1 MIKINIKKIVGKN
14 VEGRAIISKQTICF
28 RSEYNPVTGIIEKT
42 HSLKG
47 RTVKD
52 KVFIIPSTKGSSGN
66 AMYLRL
72 MALEGT
78 APKALVCL
86 KIDPIAALGCIVN
99 EIPLVLIDK
108 KEIFE
113 LVEDEDYIQIDGE
126 RGIMTIYKKEE

>member
-14 VEGRAIISKQTICF
+14 VKGKAIVSKETICF
-28 RSEYNPVTGIIEKT
+28 RSEYNPVTGIVEKT

-52 KVFIIPSTKGSSGN
+52 KVLIIPSTNGSSGN
-66 AMYLRL
+66 SMYIRL

-86 KIDPIAALGCIVN
+86 RIDAISALGCIVN
-99 EIPLVLIDK
+99 KIPLVQIDR
-108 KEIFE
+108 EDIFE
-113 LVEDEDYIQIDGE
+113 LVEDEDYIEIDGE
-126 RGIMTIYKKEE
+126 RGIITILKKEE